1 MLKHQDRMRMGRYG
15 RPVLFVGSI
24 AAVLLAA
31 LAILPAMDGPRED
44 IGQSP
49 SSRFAYPASMQD
61 FVAESAIVISG
72 TIVNRSFLGWTTVN
86 YSGPDNTL
94 VIEAPDVRSIKA
106 TPYVEITAETESGQ
120 ETIRVHNASR
130 DWQPY
135 SAYAIRV
142 DHVFKSDGSIA
153 PNHEIT
159 LYKLG
164 TLDGA
169 NAHGGPTPPLDV
181 GDSFLFALVKAPD
194 GIHYAQHFAGAS
206 CLTLGGATGG
216 RGDVYETWNRP
227 QVVRFSEHREV
238 DDFLAELEDALPR

>member
-120 ETIRVHNASR
+120 ETIRFHNASR

>member
-31 LAILPAMDGPRED
+31 LAILPAMDGPREE
-44 IGQSP
+44 IGKSHAMN
-49 SSRFAYPASMQD
+49 FAYPASMQD
-61 FVAESAIVISG
+61 FVVESAIVISG

-86 YSGPDNTL
+86 YSGPDDTL
-94 VIEAPDVRSIKA
+94 VIEAPDVWSIKA

-130 DWQPY
+130 GWQAY

-159 LYKLG
+159 LHKLG

-216 RGDVYETWNRP
+216 RGDVYETWNKP
-227 QVVRFSEHREV
+227 EVVRFSEHRKV

>member
-86 YSGPDNTL
+86 YSGPDDTL

-135 SAYAIRV
+135 SAYTIRV